1 MRVKG
6 ITERQRTPRLGMQSK
21 YKRKTI
27 DTKNTKIF
35 VAHIKI
41 YFIRRNLMKIT
52 FKKEQ
57 IELSQGYDKIY
68 LLQEL
73 NAEKLVE
80 ILEFCIKNEEGLII
94 EESQDISPFSHK
106 LCDLIKN
113 GIEQTKENMSE

>member
-1 MRVKG
+1 
-6 ITERQRTPRLGMQSK
+6 
-21 YKRKTI
+21 
-27 DTKNTKIF
+27 
-35 VAHIKI
+35 
-41 YFIRRNLMKIT
+41 MKIT

-94 EESQDISPFSHK
+94 EESQDISLFSHK

>member
-1 MRVKG
+1 
-6 ITERQRTPRLGMQSK
+6 
-21 YKRKTI
+21 
-27 DTKNTKIF
+27 
-35 VAHIKI
+35 
-41 YFIRRNLMKIT
+41 MKVT

-57 IELSQGYDKIY
+57 IELSHGYDKIY

-106 LCDLIKN
+106 LCELIRN
-113 GIEQTKENMSE
+113 GIAQTKENISE

>member
-1 MRVKG
+1 
-6 ITERQRTPRLGMQSK
+6 
-21 YKRKTI
+21 
-27 DTKNTKIF
+27 
-35 VAHIKI
+35 
-41 YFIRRNLMKIT
+41 MKIT

-80 ILEFCIKNEEGLII
+80 ILEFCIKNEGGLII

-106 LCDLIKN
+106 LCELIKN
-113 GIEQTKENMSE
+113 GIAQTKENISE